1 MYLYLILSN
10 MTYLLLRNFF
20 IVIFCLSTCK
30 IVAQKKELYLNDDL
44 KQITQFEFTK
54 SEKANFYNIKFELDT
69 LIVNVKVKSI
79 KKGKIS
85 NEILSSIKSE
95 ISTLSNKI
103 IPDENILIINYY
115 HGLDKCNS
123 GGDKSYVRVKYTRY
137 LKKLK
142 KFENISQFFMY
153 KSPEGIKKYGEK
165 LNWIKDEFKTIEKIF
180 LPIHYPCGSCVLID
194 KNGNYVTIKG
204 EYDIERIIDMIKNE
218 KETFD
223 IDED

>member
-1 MYLYLILSN
+1 MLFSYVDSNKLITLNRNEFEKAIAENLSGKA
-10 MTYLLLRNFF
+10 
-20 IVIFCLSTCK
+20 I
-30 IVAQKKELYLNDDL
+30 D
-44 KQITQFEFTK
+44 TK
-54 SEKANFYNIKFELDT
+54 SWVGFGYILKSTLFVFEY
-69 LIVNVKVKSI
+69 SWRH
-79 KKGKIS
+79 KIS
-85 NEILSSIKSE
+85 GFWTLIKSE
-95 ISTLSNKI
+95 ISSLSNKI

-123 GGDKSYVRVKYTRY
+123 SGDKSYAKAKYARY

-142 KFENISQFFMY
+142 KFENISQFFIY